1 VAREV
6 TVVQAVLL
14 VLPVLLGAQV
24 EAHPVLLAVREVGAV
39 LLVPLVVKEEVEVG
53 VAVEGLLVLLVVMV
67 VKEEVEVGVAVGV
80 LRAVLVVKEVGVV
93 VLVPLVVK
101 EAGVEVPPVLLVV
114 KVGLEVLPVPLV
126 PPDRTEEAAEVGSA
140 VELCYPCKLSQWSI
154 VRVLFSSFA
163 SEYIKL
169 TV

>member
-1 VAREV
+1 M
-6 TVVQAVLL
+6 VQAVLL

-67 VKEEVEVGVAVGV
+67 VMVVAVKEEGEVGVAVGV

-93 VLVPLVVK
+93 VPLVVK
-101 EAGVEVPPVLLVV
+101 EAGVEVPPVLLAV
-114 KVGLEVLPVPLV
+114 KVGLEVLLVLLV
-126 PPDRTEEAAEVGSA
+126 PPDRTEVEAAEVGSA
-140 VELCYPCKLSQWSI
+140 AELCYPCKLSQWSI
-154 VRVLFSSFA
+154 VRVLSSFA

>member
-1 VAREV
+1 M
-6 TVVQAVLL
+6 VVQAVLL
-14 VLPVLLGAQV
+14 ALPALPGAQV
-24 EAHPVLLAVREVGAV
+24 EALPALLAVREVGAV
-39 LLVPLVVKEEVEVG
+39 L
-53 VAVEGLLVLLVVMV
+53 
-67 VKEEVEVGVAVGV
+67 
-80 LRAVLVVKEVGVV
+80 R
-93 VLVPLVVK
+93 VPLVVK

-126 PPDRTEEAAEVGSA
+126 PPDRTEEAVEVGSA

>member
-1 VAREV
+1 M
-6 TVVQAVLL
+6 VQAVLL
-14 VLPVLLGAQV
+14 ALLALPEAQV

-53 VAVEGLLVLLVVMV
+53 VAAEGLLVLLVVMAVMV
-67 VKEEVEVGVAVGV
+67 VKEEVEVGVEVEV

-101 EAGVEVPPVLLVV
+101 EAGVEVPPVLLAV

-126 PPDRTEEAAEVGSA
+126 PPDRTEEAVEVGSA
-140 VELCYPCKLSQWSI
+140 VELCYPCKLSQRSI

>member
-1 VAREV
+1 M
-6 TVVQAVLL
+6 VQAVLL
-14 VLPVLLGAQV
+14 ALPALPGAQV
-24 EAHPVLLAVREVGAV
+24 EALPALLAVREVGAV
-39 LLVPLVVKEEVEVG
+39 LRVPLVVKEEVEVG

-67 VKEEVEVGVAVGV
+67 VMVVAVKEEEEVGVAVGV